1 MKTKPTDPI
10 STALPTCGEVFHF
23 VVTSLDLPAWADAFH
38 DPGTKRRTEADIKKV
53 SDQLRD
59 WATEAEGRTPSRAE
73 FDEFIRQLIQG
84 LPRAKELSFIL
95 GSVWSNLLDDHADE
109 VRQNATFLDRN
120 GTRAWYALFQ
130 APRTLFFLWALQM
143 FLQRLNQSKGP
154 ILNASLNNL
163 FAKIWCDTAVIEK
176 LPEHPLH
183 IFCFKHYTGVGPAVN
198 SLVDLK
204 TIAAWRAGED
214 KPSFDALGR
223 HFAQFHDKL
232 GLLLNFAFASLLE
245 GVAITL
251 RNWITSE
258 NWPECR
264 RLMLGQAHCMEVLD
278 HVVADALAHSP
289 DLSLVDFEALISACI
304 GDYIKHSS
312 NLPRTRLD
320 ALDLRIAPFRVYE
333 EYHQLLARQ
342 PMPPSLGKFC
352 GDLEDLWKG
361 TSLKSLRLKPSEV
374 TGKLGTMREE
384 HPDWCEALAGPL
396 LAIEARLALCHETPT
411 HNSLQNAFSLYQQA
425 FEKSRYQAGTYT
437 TRVAREALGLAAM
450 LRRREIGGG
459 AIRPWIKNVL
469 SWWDLLG
476 LGPEFNHEN
485 MNQRIELAES
495 RFTDELD
502 DALRNRLKSALPQ
515 LGLTHWNIGGLF
527 GFSESHLDQQLRA
540 TPVDRRQKKPMSTTI
555 VGRDQTA
562 LMESIDRGHLDRARE
577 LVRDGADLNF
587 INSTGDTCVTK
598 AFARKYYDLVL
609 EILRRDHDPIRRET
623 LLRVTNKKKISGLE
637 QTISEGQVE
646 ILRELARWKSGR
658 GEEINMSVE
667 RIGGQTPLYYAI
679 NCLFNLRLS
688 PAEACRQARKL
699 MPESASKKIRQET
712 MEAVHSIVAKD
723 YNPDGVL
730 KCINYLINELNVE
743 LDAPNVYDNTALT
756 CAAEGR
762 LHDVAA
768 MLLAAGASVNH
779 RFQGGGTALVR
790 AIQNDDYEMA
800 KLLIEYCADYRL
812 VVDALGRP
820 IYLMKMSEKM
830 RRLIPD
836 RL

>member
-223 HFAQFHDKL
+223 HFAQFPDKL
-232 GLLLNFAFASLLE
+232 GLVLNFAFASLLE
-245 GVAITL
+245 RVANSL
-251 RNWITSE
+251 RNWITPE
-258 NWPECR
+258 AWPECR
-264 RLMLGQAHCMEVLD
+264 RLLLGQARCMEVLD
-278 HVVADALAHSP
+278 QVVADALAHSP

-304 GDYIKHSS
+304 GDYIKHTS
-312 NLPRTRLD
+312 NLPRTGLD

-342 PMPPSLGKFC
+342 PMPARLGKFC
-352 GDLEDLWKG
+352 GDLENLWKD
-361 TSLKSLRLKPSEV
+361 TSLKSPQLKPSEV
-374 TGKLGTMREE
+374 AGKLEMMRAE
-384 HPDWCEALAGPL
+384 HPDWCKALAGPL
-396 LAIEARLALCHETPT
+396 LAIEARLALRHEPPS
-411 HNSLQNAFSLYQQA
+411 HDSLQNAFSLYQQA

-437 TRVAREALGLAAM
+437 IRVAKEALGVAAM

-476 LGPEFNHEN
+476 LGDEYNHEN
-485 MNQRIELAES
+485 LDQRIELAES
-495 RFTDELD
+495 RFTDELNV
-502 DALRNRLKSALPQ
+502 ALRSRLKSALPQ

-527 GFSESHLDQQLRA
+527 GFSDSNQDQQLRA

-562 LMESIDRGHLDRARE
+562 LMESIDRGHLDRACE

-609 EILRRDHDPIRRET
+609 EILRRDHNPIRSET

-637 QTISEGQVE
+637 QAISTGQVE
-646 ILRELARWKSGR
+646 ILRELARPKSGR
-658 GEEINMSVE
+658 GKDIDFNTE
-667 RIGGQTPLYYAI
+667 RIWDQTPLYYAVS
-679 NCLFNLRLS
+679 CLVHFRMN
-688 PAEACRQARKL
+688 PQEAARQAIQM
-699 MPESASKKIRQET
+699 MPS
-712 MEAVHSIVAKD
+712 SIVQSVRPETIEEVRKHLAKEFN
-723 YNPDGVL
+723 YNGVL
-730 KCINYLINELNVE
+730 KCIDCFINEIKVD
-743 LDAPNVYDNTALT
+743 LDAPNKNDHTALT
-756 CAAEGR
+756 HAVER
-762 LHDVAA
+762 RMHDVAA

-779 RFQGGGTALVR
+779 RFLGGGTALVH
-790 AIQNDDYEMA
+790 AILNDDYEMV
-800 KLLIEYCADYRL
+800 KLLLEYCADYRL
-812 VVDALGRP
+812 FVDALGRP
-820 IYLMKMSEKM
+820 IFTMEMSEKM
-830 RRLIPD
+830 RQLIPN